1 MWSYNVCGAFCRFVG
16 VADPPSYSYCEL
28 SLVKCGPTM
37 FVVYV
42 AGLWV
47 WLTLLPTLIVNS
59 KQTDRELCTRD
70 YIGWGVW
77 LAGMLI
83 ECIADYQKYN
93 FRSNDA
99 NKYVICR

>member
-1 MWSYNVCGAFCRFVG
+1 MVTI
-16 VADPPSYSYCEL
+16 
-28 SLVKCGPTM
+28 SLVSVKLSVGYFP
-37 FVVYV
+37 

-59 KQTDRELCTRD
+59 KREDKELCTRD

-83 ECIADYQKYN
+83 ESIADYQKYA
-93 FRSNDA
+93 FRINPA
-99 NKYVICR
+99 NK